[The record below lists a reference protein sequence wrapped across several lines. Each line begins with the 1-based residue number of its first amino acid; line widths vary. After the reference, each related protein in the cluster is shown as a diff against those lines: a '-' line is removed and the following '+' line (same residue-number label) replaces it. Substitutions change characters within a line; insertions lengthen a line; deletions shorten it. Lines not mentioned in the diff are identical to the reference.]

1 MESIGDAIGKFVDMN
16 KFNAMTNKVIA
27 HPEIEKFIS
36 ENEMTDEEITKS
48 YSKFYEY
55 LKEKEKFD
63 NNEKT
68 AMNGH
73 EPILIMNYG
82 YADVVYRETEE
93 VIKRRKKAEFIKKL
107 NRNSI
112 VRDKTIKKASFKNFI
127 AKTQEEEQALS
138 FAKEIAKYYYTDGE
152 GNTVVS
158 GPAGT
163 GKSHLAMSI
172 LKECIVHG
180 DLTVIFASWS
190 EVLHLIKDSFSN
202 NDSFYTQ
209 EYFMDIF
216 RNTDLLVIDDI
227 GSEKITDWSM
237 SLLTDVLDA
246 RTKTIITTNL
256 NSDELLSKY
265 HNRTNSRIF
274 RGVGKK
280 AFNFKNI
287 KDKRT
292 SQIPF

>member
-1 MESIGDAIGKFVDMN
+1 MESIGDVIGKFVDIH
-16 KFNAMTNKVIA
+16 KFNAMTNKVIS
-27 HPEIEKFIS
+27 HPEIEQFIS

-73 EPILIMNYG
+73 KPILIMNYG

-127 AKTQEEEQALS
+127 AKTQEEEQALA
-138 FAKEIAKYYYTDGE
+138 FAQEIAKYYYTDGE

-202 NDSFYTQ
+202 KDSFYTQ

>member
-1 MESIGDAIGKFVDMN
+1 MESIGDVIEKFVDMN
-16 KFNAMTNKVIA
+16 KFNAMTNKVIS
-27 HPEIEKFIS
+27 HPEIERFIS

-55 LKEKEKFD
+55 LKEREKFD

-127 AKTQEEEQALS
+127 AKTQEEEQALA
-138 FAKEIAKYYYTDGE
+138 FAQEIAKYYYTDGE

-172 LKECIVHG
+172 LKECVVHG

-202 NDSFYTQ
+202 KDSFYTQ

>member
-1 MESIGDAIGKFVDMN
+1 MESIGDVIGKFVDMN

-27 HPEIEKFIS
+27 HPGIEKFIS

-127 AKTQEEEQALS
+127 AKTQEEEQALT
-138 FAKEIAKYYYTDGE
+138 FAQEIAKYYYTDGE

-202 NDSFYTQ
+202 KDSFYTQ

-216 RNTDLLVIDDI
+216 RNTDLLVVDDI

-265 HNRTNSRIF
+265 HNRTYSRIF

-292 SQIPF
+292 SQLPF

>member
-1 MESIGDAIGKFVDMN
+1 MESIGDVIGKIVDMN

-27 HPEIEKFIS
+27 HPEIEQFIS
-36 ENEMTDEEITKS
+36 ENKMTDEEITKS

-55 LKEKEKFD
+55 LKEKEKFV

-82 YADVVYRETEE
+82 YADVVYHETEQ
-93 VIKRRKKAEFIKKL
+93 VIKRRKKSEFIKKL

-112 VRDKTIKKASFKNFI
+112 VRDKTIKKASFKNFLV
-127 AKTQEEEQALS
+127 KTKEEEQALS

-180 DLTVIFASWS
+180 NLTVIFASWS

-202 NDSFYTQ
+202 KDSFYTA

-227 GSEKITDWSM
+227 GNEKITDWSM

-256 NSDELLSKY
+256 NSSDLLSKY
-265 HNRTNSRIF
+265 HNRTYSRIF

-292 SQIPF
+292 SQLPF

>member
-1 MESIGDAIGKFVDMN
+1 MESIGDVIGKFVDMD
-16 KFNAMTNKVIA
+16 KFNAMADKVIA
-27 HPEIEKFIS
+27 RPEIEKFIS
-36 ENEMTDEEITKS
+36 DNNMTSDEVSKS

-55 LKEKEKFD
+55 LKEKNKFD

-68 AMNGH
+68 ALSGH
-73 EPILIMNYG
+73 EPFLIMNCG

-93 VIKRRKKAEFIKKL
+93 VIKRRKKSEFIKRL

-112 VRDKTIKKASFKNFI
+112 VRDMTIKKASFENFN
-127 AKTQEEEQALS
+127 AVTDEEKRALA
-138 FAKEIAKYYYTDGE
+138 FAKEVSEYYYTGGE

-172 LKECIVHG
+172 LKDCLQHT

-190 EVLHLIKDSFSN
+190 EVLHLIKDSFDN
-202 NDSFYTQ
+202 KDSFYST
-209 EYFMDIF
+209 EYFMEVF

-227 GSEKITDWSM
+227 GSEKITEWSM
-237 SLLTDVLDA
+237 SLLTEVLDA

-256 NSDELLSKY
+256 KSDEIRKKY
-265 HNRTNSRIF
+265 HNRTYSRLF
-274 RGVGKK
+274 RGIGKK
-280 AFNFKNI
+280 AFNFENI
-287 KDKRT
+287 KDKRV
-292 SQIPF
+292 SQLPF

>member
-1 MESIGDAIGKFVDMN
+1 MESIGDVIGKFVDMN

-73 EPILIMNYG
+73 EPILIMNFG

-112 VRDKTIKKASFKNFI
+112 VRDKTIKKASFKNFKV
-127 AKTQEEEQALS
+127 KTQEEEQALA
-138 FAKEIAKYYYTDGE
+138 FAKDIAKYYYTNGE

-202 NDSFYTQ
+202 KDSFYTQ

-274 RGVGKK
+274 RGIGKK

-292 SQIPF
+292 SQLPF

>member
-1 MESIGDAIGKFVDMN
+1 MESIGDVIGKFVDMN

-36 ENEMTDEEITKS
+36 ENEMTDDEITKS

-127 AKTQEEEQALS
+127 AKTQEEEQALA
-138 FAKEIAKYYYTDGE
+138 FAKDIAKYYYTDGE

-202 NDSFYTQ
+202 KDSFYTQ